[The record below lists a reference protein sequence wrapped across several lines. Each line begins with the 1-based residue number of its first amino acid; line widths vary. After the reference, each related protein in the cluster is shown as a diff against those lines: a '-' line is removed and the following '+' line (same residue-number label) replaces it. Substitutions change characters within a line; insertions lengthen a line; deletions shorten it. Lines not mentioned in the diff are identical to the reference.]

1 MYKDKDR
8 QREAVKKAVRRHR
21 GKLKGITVIPVIPVI
36 PINVIPSTVIPVIP
50 KTVDD
55 IVIPIRKG
63 APTVQHHPACKCY
76 ACNQ

>member
-8 QREAVKKAVRRHR
+8 QREYMRNKMRERRAVIPKH
-21 GKLKGITVIPVIPVI
+21 VIPV
-36 PINVIPSTVIPVIP
+36 NVIPSTVIPVIP